1 MSDTLK
7 PINPLLYVK
16 PHDPIPEEVMDSSA
30 WFKTET
36 MELDF
41 GEYVGRPSQFITL
54 HQSDLIAFI
63 MDGWYVEAVL
73 GYKEGGEWKSK
84 ARATAMQTGSSQ
96 SQAQASSNS
105 QSKASSKSTTKA
117 SDSISGF
124 NQDGSYSVIVLGT
137 TSDGSADSSNSG
149 GSSSSGNSHSQGNS
163 ETKTEQDGGPYW
175 YSCTTIRLKRRKLE
189 PELVLKD
196 MITDFTKAYNEGRG
210 VNNDRYEELVKLYAL
225 MLSRTEDEA
234 NAISFSPDDFKPLAD
249 MVMNAVKDA
258 LEKFGKS
265 VENIPDDWL
274 KSRIDEINRKF
285 DALVSQKRSEMIS
298 NGTYNGTVWPSVES
312 GIERD
317 RQYALNN
324 LKDDMVTLKID
335 SYGKIASLTADV
347 GKKLL
352 DCEIAFINA
361 QREFLLGPTEIRNKA
376 FQAMLSFMERR
387 EDDYPALEQLAAVA
401 GSLGYSNGGVGGAN
415 T

>member
-1 MSDTLK
+1 MSNALK

-84 ARATAMQTGSSQ
+84 ARATAKQTGSSQ
-96 SQAQASSNS
+96 SQSQASSNS
-105 QSKASSKSTTKA
+105 QSKASSSADTDA
-117 SDSISGF
+117 SKTVPGA
-124 NQDGSYSVIVLGT
+124 NGSVTVLGT
-137 TSDGSADSSNSG
+137 KSSGRAESSNSG

-163 ETKTEQDGGPYW
+163 ETNTEQDGGPYW

-265 VENIPDDWL
+265 VENIPEDWL
-274 KSRIDEINRKF
+274 KSRVDEINRKF

-401 GSLGYSNGGVGGAN
+401 GSLGYSNSGVGGAN